1 MVNKMVLFKREFPAS
16 FSSKLS
22 GLVGLENRCVF
33 LIANLT
39 SPVFIVGLEAVS
51 PLVVSEVVVVV
62 VLPFS
67 SLMIFTSFSTVL
79 FSEQA
84 TANKTIMVSDKRF
97 FMVGS
102 FGC

>member
-33 LIANLT
+33 LIANLI
-39 SPVFIVGLEAVS
+39 SPVFIAGLEAVS
-51 PLVVSEVVVVV
+51 PLVVSEVVVVI
-62 VLPFS
+62 LPFS

-84 TANKTIMVSDKRF
+84 PASKTIMVSDKKF
-97 FMVGS
+97 FIVGS
-102 FGC
+102 F